1 MGAGGVDPRVELFPL
16 VCLLLLAAIGLFRN
30 LTLDDG
36 SFTFYSLSDSEAT
49 GAVCLD
55 GSPGGFYFYPSSNDD
70 FKDKFILT
78 FEVRK

>member
-1 MGAGGVDPRVELFPL
+1 MGAGGVDPRVEVVPL
-16 VCLLLLAAIGLFRN
+16 ICLLLLAAIGLFRN

-36 SFTFYSLSDSEAT
+36 SFTFHSLANSDTT

-55 GSPGGFYFYPSSNDD
+55 GSPGGFYFYPSSNVD